1 MDGKKPVREIVVSAV
16 VLSKPG
22 IILSVVF
29 TGFAGMVL
37 SGGGIP
43 EIKTALLGC
52 ITLMVAAAGSAIFNN
67 FLDRKSDKLM
77 DRLCARVNALEL
89 LGEKNAAVLSFIL
102 MGGATVVSA
111 IWINLPNALL
121 ITLAAASYTVL
132 YTMFLKRNSPFGTIL
147 GGIPGA
153 LPVLIGY
160 TAISPEIGADALL
173 LFIFMMLW
181 QPPHFWALA
190 QKYSHEYEK
199 AGIDVLPVAFGEKYT
214 NILIVLYSI
223 SLIPLTLTM
232 FLTGMATAYFAAAAL
247 ALGIYFN
254 FMVIRCAVRG
264 RGYETAFGAS
274 IIYML
279 MIMTAL
285 IVDIA
290 TRDREIKKIMELIEV
305 ASLSSLY
312 HLI

>member
-1 MDGKKPVREIVVSAV
+1 MMSGNKPVREVVVSTV

-43 EIKTALLGC
+43 DASIAFLGC
-52 ITLMVAAAGSAIFNN
+52 ATLMISAAGSAIFNN

-77 DRLCARVNALEL
+77 NRLNTRVKALES
-89 LGEKNAAVLSFIL
+89 LGERNAVVLSSF
-102 MGGATVVSA
+102 MMAGAVAVSA
-111 IWINLPNALL
+111 VWINLLNALL
-121 ITLAAASYTVL
+121 IALAAASYTVL
-132 YTMFLKRNSPFGTIL
+132 YTMFLKRSSPFGTIL

-160 TAISPEIGADALL
+160 TAIRPEIGMDAVL
-173 LFIFMMLW
+173 LFAFMMLW

-199 AGIDVLPVAFGEKYT
+199 AGIAVLPVAFGEKYT
-214 NILIVLYSI
+214 NILTVLYSI
-223 SLIPLTLTM
+223 SLIPLTLIMSLAGITS
-232 FLTGMATAYFAAAAL
+232 GYFAAAAL

-254 FMVIRCAVRG
+254 ITVVKCAIKG
-264 RGYETAFGAS
+264 KGYETAFVAS
-274 IIYML
+274 IVYML
-279 MIMTAL
+279 LIMTAL
-285 IVDIA
+285 IVDIVMSE
-290 TRDREIKKIMELIEV
+290 REVKGMIELT
-305 ASLSSLY
+305 L
-312 HLI
+312 